1 MSEIKTLSKGKMWGY
16 AIGQLGWSIIS
27 GLIGSWLVY
36 FYQPSQEALD
46 EGMKIFVP
54 QGRIIFGVLTII
66 GLITAT
72 GRVFDAITDPLV
84 GSWSDKCKSKLG
96 RRIPFLRY
104 SAIPLGIIFVLV
116 FCAPIPERSSI
127 NSVWLFIFVLAYYFA
142 ITCYCTPYTSL
153 LAELAHN
160 QDEKLKLSMC
170 ISLTFIVGTAI
181 GYAAPVIWGFLIS
194 NFGFE
199 RIPAMRLTFA
209 ILALIATIF
218 MLVPAFGINE
228 KDYCNAKP
236 SESSMFSSLAKTF
249 KNRDFRFFVLQ
260 DIVYWFGLT
269 MFQTGLPFF
278 VTTLLKL
285 GEQYSTIMFIGLTA
299 LSLCFYPF
307 VTKMAHKWGKKKLLV
322 AAFVGFFLTFAL
334 TSLCGPYLLI
344 PVPVQ
349 AVLIVVI
356 GSFPQAIFGI
366 VPQTIVADI
375 AQSDEIQTKEN
386 RSGMFY
392 AARTFAMKLGQ
403 SLAMLVFTSLATIG
417 ASKLA
422 ANAQNLAAEV
432 SENGGTPLGYR
443 IVAMVAAICCIAGG
457 IIMMFFNEK
466 RVMGIIESV
475 NPNEERNAQVEDKSE
490 N

>member
-1 MSEIKTLSKGKMWGY
+1 MSELKTLSKGKMWVY

-36 FYQPSQEALD
+36 FYQPSQSAIN

-54 QGRIIFGVLTII
+54 QGRIIFGALTII

-116 FCAPIPERSSI
+116 FCVPVPQQSII
-127 NSVWLFIFVLAYYFA
+127 NSVWLFVFVLAYYFA

-170 ISLTFIVGTAI
+170 ISLTFIVGTAV
-181 GYAAPVIWGFLIS
+181 GYAAPVIWGVMI
-194 NFGFE
+194 NGGME
-199 RIPAMRLTFA
+199 RITAMRITFA
-209 ILALIATIF
+209 ILALIATIC

-249 KNRDFRFFVLQ
+249 KNRDFRIFVLQ

-278 VTTLLKL
+278 VTVLLNL
-285 GEQYSTIMFIGLTA
+285 GEQYSTIMFIGLTL

-307 VTKMAHKWGKKKLLV
+307 VTKMAHKWGKKKLLIV
-322 AAFVGFFLTFAL
+322 AFVGFVLTFAL
-334 TSLCGPYLLI
+334 TAVCGPNLPI

-349 AVLIVVI
+349 AVLIVVL

-403 SLAMLVFTSLATIG
+403 SLAMLIFTSLATIG
-417 ASKLA
+417 ISKAAKIASET
-422 ANAQNLAAEV
+422 AEV
-432 SENGGTPLGYR
+432 GGTAIGYR
-443 IVAMVAAICCIAGG
+443 IVALVAAICCVVGG
-457 IIMMFFNEK
+457 ILMSFFNEK
-466 RVMGIIESV
+466 HVMSIIETV
-475 NPNEERNAQVEDKSE
+475 NPNEEGNAQVEDKSE
-490 N
+490 K